1 MRSLAAMVLCALC
14 LHAGLWAVLRG
25 EAVAPSVDEPLTSV
39 SYAPF
44 DRSAD
49 AQDRDEAKAEQIRS
63 DLAKLAPLTR
73 AVRTYSST
81 DGVEQV
87 AGIAA
92 EFGLKA
98 TIGAWIGKDAQRNE
112 REIDSIIELSKRH
125 GNINA
130 LVVGNETILRQEQ
143 TPEEL
148 AALIRRV
155 KRSTSLPVTTGEVWN
170 IWLEHPELVSAV
182 DFMAVHILPY
192 WEGFSS
198 NVAVDHAVSIYNRLR
213 EAYPG
218 KRIVIAE
225 FGWPSA
231 GYNNKDAVPGKFQQA
246 EVVRSFV
253 SRAQSLGMDYNI
265 VEAIDQ
271 PWKAFEGSVGPYW
284 GMLDASR
291 APKFSW
297 SGPIFSAD
305 HWKLAG
311 LALALG
317 LLLSLPILG
326 VRGATLGQAAFLAAA
341 ANMSGAWL
349 ASVAAYWQGHY
360 FVPGSAVAFGLGV
373 MMMVPLVLIVLAKID
388 EIAAVAFGRT
398 PQRLIDKPLAAPAGY
413 LPKVSLHIPA
423 YRENPEMLKRTLDS
437 VASLAYPN
445 VECVVIINNTP
456 DPAHW
461 KPIEEH
467 CALLGDKFKFLRI
480 ENLKGFK
487 AGALRLAMEHT
498 APDAE
503 IIGVLDADYV
513 VGRSWLSDLVPAFAD
528 ERVGLVQAPQDHRD
542 GERSPLHEAMN
553 GEYAGFFD
561 IGMVQRNETN
571 AIIVHG
577 TMCLVR
583 RSALDAS
590 GGWSSDTICEDT
602 DLGLSLLEQGWHAHY
617 TRQRYGHGLLPDT
630 YEAFRTQRH
639 RWAYGGI
646 QIIKK
651 HWHRLLPGNSQL
663 GPEQKREFA
672 TGWVSWLGAETLGVA
687 MAIMN
692 LISVPMILLFSVA
705 VPDNVLTGPILA
717 SFAVSLLHFV
727 ALYRLRCP
735 MPARVM
741 TGAVVAAMSVQW
753 TIASAVATGLIK
765 DNLPFNVTAKGG
777 AAKKAPAFA
786 FDAFWEAAIGCGLL
800 LGALALVWF
809 NAAQVRENNVFAAV
823 LVLQSLPFLA
833 ATGIALF
840 ERSKFNDFVYWK
852 SLEARLASVLPG
864 RVLQP
869 AANDA
874 AVPVPVASSVD
885 KAA

>member
-25 EAVAPSVDEPLTSV
+25 EAVAPSVEGPLASV

-49 AQDRDEAKAEQIRS
+49 AQKRSVATAEQIRS
-63 DLAKLAPLTR
+63 DMAVLAPLTR

-87 AGIAA
+87 AGIAS
-92 EFGLKA
+92 EFGLKT
-98 TIGAWIGKDAQRNE
+98 TIGAWIDKDAERNQ
-112 REIDSIIELSKRH
+112 REIESVVELTKRH
-125 GNINA
+125 ANINA
-130 LVVGNETILRQEQ
+130 VVVGNETILRRDQ

-148 AALIRRV
+148 VALIRQV

-192 WEGFSS
+192 WEGFETSA
-198 NVAVDHAVSIYNRLR
+198 AVDHAVSIYNRLR

-231 GYNNKDAVPGKFQQA
+231 GYNNKAAVAGPFEQA
-246 EVVRSFV
+246 EVIRSFV
-253 SRAQSLGMDYNI
+253 ARAHSLGMDYNI

-271 PWKAFEGSVGPYW
+271 PWKVFEGSVGPYW
-284 GMLDASR
+284 GMLNASR
-291 APKFSW
+291 EAKFSW

-317 LLLSLPILG
+317 LFFSLPILG
-326 VRGATLGQAAFLAAA
+326 VRGATAGQAAFLAAA

-360 FVPGSAVAFGLGV
+360 FVPGSAVAFGIGV
-373 MMMVPLVLIVLAKID
+373 LMMVPLVLIVLAKIE
-388 EIAAVAFGRT
+388 EIAAVAFGTAPR
-398 PQRLIDKPLAAPAGY
+398 RIIDQPLRAPVGF

-423 YRENPEMLKRTLDS
+423 YREQPEMLKRTLDS
-437 VASLAYPN
+437 VAALAYPN

-467 CALLGDKFKFLRI
+467 CAVLGGRFKFLRV
-480 ENLKGFK
+480 ENLQGFK

-498 APDAE
+498 AHDAE

-513 VGRSWLSDLVPAFAD
+513 VGRTWLTDLVPAFAD
-528 ERVGLVQAPQDHRD
+528 ARVGLVQAPQDHRD
-542 GERSPLHEAMN
+542 GDRSPLHEAMN

-583 RSALDAS
+583 RSALDAA

-617 TRQRYGHGLLPDT
+617 TRARYGHGLLPDT
-630 YEAFRTQRH
+630 YEAFKKQRH
-639 RWAYGGI
+639 RWAYGGL
-646 QIIKK
+646 QIVKK
-651 HWHRLLPGNSQL
+651 HWLRLLPGASKLNS
-663 GPEQKREFA
+663 EQKREFA

-692 LISVPMILLFSVA
+692 LISVPLILLFSVA
-705 VPDNVLTGPILA
+705 VPDKVLTGPILA

-741 TGAVVAAMSVQW
+741 TGAIVAAMSVQW

-777 AAKKAPAFA
+777 APKRKAVSFEAT
-786 FDAFWEAAIGCGLL
+786 WEAVIGIALL
-800 LGALALVWF
+800 LGALALFVF
-809 NAAQVRENNVFAAV
+809 NAASVRENNVFAAV

-833 ATGIALF
+833 AAGIALF
-840 ERSKFNDFVYWK
+840 EGSKMNDFVYWR
-852 SLEARLASVLPG
+852 SLEARLAHVLPA
-864 RVLQP
+864 RTAPEP
-869 AANDA
+869 A
-874 AVPVPVASSVD
+874 PVAVTRE

>member
-1 MRSLAAMVLCALC
+1 MRSLVAMVLCAVC

-25 EAVAPSVDEPLTSV
+25 ESSAPSVEGPLASV

-49 AQDRDEAKAEQIRS
+49 VEGGTVAQAEQIRA
-63 DLAKLAPLTR
+63 DMAVLAPLTR

-81 DGVEQV
+81 SGVEQV

-92 EFGLKA
+92 EFGIK
-98 TIGAWIGKDAQRNE
+98 TTVGAWLGKDLERNE
-112 REIDSIIELSKRH
+112 REINAVLDLAKKQA
-125 GNINA
+125 NINA
-130 LVVGNETILRQEQ
+130 VVVGNETILRQEL
-143 TPEEL
+143 TAEEL
-148 AALIRRV
+148 AAYIRRV

-170 IWLEHPELVSAV
+170 IWLEHPELVSSV
-182 DFMAVHILPY
+182 DFIAAHILPY
-192 WEGFSS
+192 WEGFETT
-198 NVAVDHAVSIYNRLR
+198 NAVDHAVSIYNRLR
-213 EAYPG
+213 AAYPG
-218 KRIVIAE
+218 KRIIIAE

-231 GYNNKDAVPGKFQQA
+231 GYNKKDAQPGKFEQA
-246 EVVRSFV
+246 EVIRSFV
-253 SRAQSLGMDYNI
+253 STAQSLGMDYNL

-284 GMLDASR
+284 GLLDASR
-291 APKFSW
+291 TAKFSW
-297 SGPIFSAD
+297 SGPIFSED

-317 LLLSLPILG
+317 LLLSLPILS
-326 VRGATLGQAAFLAAA
+326 VRGATLGQAAFLATAA
-341 ANMSGAWL
+341 HMSGAWL
-349 ASVAAYWQGHY
+349 ASVAAYWDGHY
-360 FVPGSAVAFGLGV
+360 FVPGAAFAFGIGV
-373 MMMVPLVLIVLAKID
+373 LMLVPLVLIVLARME
-388 EIAAVAFGRT
+388 EIAAVAFGQQ
-398 PQRLIDKPLAAPAGY
+398 PKRLIDRPLPHDTGY
-413 LPKVSLHIPA
+413 QPKVSLHIPA
-423 YRENPEMLKRTLDS
+423 YREQPEMLKRTLDS
-437 VASLAYPN
+437 VARLAYPN

-467 CALLGDKFKFLRI
+467 CAVLGDRFKFLRV
-480 ENLKGFK
+480 ENLAGFK
-487 AGALRLAMEHT
+487 AGALRLAMTHT

-513 VGRSWLSDLVPAFAD
+513 VGSNWLSDLVPAFAD
-528 ERVGLVQAPQDHRD
+528 PRVGLVQAPQDHRD
-542 GERSPLHEAMN
+542 GDRSPLHEAMN

-583 RSALDAS
+583 RAALDAA

-630 YEAFRTQRH
+630 YEAFKKQRH
-639 RWAYGGI
+639 RWAYGGM

-651 HWHRLLPGNSQL
+651 HWYRLLPGNSQL
-663 GPEQKREFA
+663 NGEQKREFA

-692 LISVPMILLFSVA
+692 LISVPLILLFSVA
-705 VPDNVLTGPILA
+705 VPDKVLTGPILA

-727 ALYRLRCP
+727 SLYRLRCP

-741 TGAVVAAMSVQW
+741 TGAVLTAMSVQW

-777 AAKKAPAFA
+777 ASAKRKSVSFQ
-786 FDAFWEAAIGCGLL
+786 AFWEAVIGCSLVV
-800 LGALALVWF
+800 GALALIWF
-809 NAAQVRENNVFAAV
+809 NDAGVREHNVFAAV

-833 ATGIALF
+833 AAGIAVF
-840 ERSKFNDFVYWK
+840 EGSTLNDFVYWK
-852 SLEARLASVLPG
+852 SLEARLSSVLPG
-864 RVLQP
+864 RATDLTPVQVKRDE
-869 AANDA
+869 AA
-874 AVPVPVASSVD
+874 
-885 KAA
+885 

>member
-1 MRSLAAMVLCALC
+1 MRSLAAMVLCAVC

-25 EAVAPSVDEPLTSV
+25 EAIAPGVDGPLASV

-44 DRSAD
+44 ERTAD
-49 AQDRDEAKAEQIRS
+49 VEGGTLAKAEQIRS
-63 DLAKLAPLTR
+63 DMAVLAPLTR

-81 DGVEQV
+81 DGAEQV
-87 AGIAA
+87 AGIAG

-98 TIGAWIGKDAQRNE
+98 TIGAWIGKDAERNE
-112 REIDSIIELSKRH
+112 REIASVLELSKRH

-143 TPEEL
+143 TPDEL
-148 AALIRRV
+148 IALIKQV

-192 WEGFSS
+192 WEGFEST
-198 NVAVDHAVSIYNRLR
+198 VAVDHAVSIYNRLR
-213 EAYPG
+213 AAYPG

-231 GYNNKDAVPGKFQQA
+231 GYNNKAAQPGKFEQA
-246 EVVRSFV
+246 EVIRSFV
-253 SRAQSLGMDYNI
+253 STAQSLGMDYNI

-284 GMLDASR
+284 GLLDASR
-291 APKFSW
+291 HAKFSW
-297 SGPIFSAD
+297 AGPIFNSD

-317 LLLSLPILG
+317 FLLSLPILA
-326 VRGATLGQAAFLAAA
+326 VRGATAGQAAFLAAA
-341 ANMSGAWL
+341 AHMSGAWL
-349 ASVAAYWQGHY
+349 ASVAAYWEGHY
-360 FVPGSAVAFGLGV
+360 FVPGAAIAFGLGV
-373 MMMVPLVLIVLAKID
+373 LMMVPLVLIVLARIE
-388 EIAAVAFGRT
+388 EIAAVAFGRG
-398 PQRLIDKPLAAPAGY
+398 PRRLIDKPLVSPAGY

-423 YRENPEMLKRTLDS
+423 YREHPEMLKRTLDS
-437 VASLAYPN
+437 VARLTYPN

-461 KPIEEH
+461 QPIEAH
-467 CALLGDKFKFLRI
+467 CAVLGERFKFLRVD
-480 ENLKGFK
+480 NLQGFK
-487 AGALRLAMEHT
+487 AGALRLAMQHT

-513 VGRSWLSDLVPAFAD
+513 VGATWLDDLVPAFSDA
-528 ERVGLVQAPQDHRD
+528 RVGLVQAPQDHRD
-542 GERSPLHEAMN
+542 GDRSPLHEAMN

-583 RSALDAS
+583 RSALDAA

-630 YEAFRTQRH
+630 YEAFKKQRH
-639 RWAYGGI
+639 RWAYGGL

-651 HWHRLLPGNSQL
+651 HWQRLLPGGSALN
-663 GPEQKREFA
+663 GEQKREFA

-692 LISVPMILLFSVA
+692 LISVPLILLFSVA
-705 VPDNVLTGPILA
+705 VPDKVLTGPILA

-741 TGAVVAAMSVQW
+741 TGAVVTAMSVQW

-777 AAKKAPAFA
+777 AARKAVPFQ
-786 FDAFWEAAIGCGLL
+786 AFWEAVIGGALV
-800 LGALALVWF
+800 LGALALIWF
-809 NAAQVRENNVFAAV
+809 NAAGVREHNVFAAV
-823 LVLQSLPFLA
+823 LILQSLPFLA
-833 ATGIALF
+833 ATGIAVF
-840 ERSKFNDFVYWK
+840 EGSTLNDFIYWK
-852 SLEARLASVLPG
+852 TLEARLAAMLPG
-864 RVLQP
+864 R
-869 AANDA
+869 AAE
-874 AVPVPVASSVD
+874 PVPVQVTRD

>member
-1 MRSLAAMVLCALC
+1 M
-14 LHAGLWAVLRG
+14 
-25 EAVAPSVDEPLTSV
+25 
-39 SYAPF
+39 
-44 DRSAD
+44 
-49 AQDRDEAKAEQIRS
+49 I
-63 DLAKLAPLTR
+63 
-73 AVRTYSST
+73 
-81 DGVEQV
+81 
-87 AGIAA
+87 
-92 EFGLKA
+92 
-98 TIGAWIGKDAQRNE
+98 
-112 REIDSIIELSKRH
+112 
-125 GNINA
+125 
-130 LVVGNETILRQEQ
+130 
-143 TPEEL
+143 
-148 AALIRRV
+148 ALIKQV

-192 WEGFSS
+192 WEGFEST
-198 NVAVDHAVSIYNRLR
+198 VAVDHAVSIYNRLR
-213 EAYPG
+213 AAYPG

-231 GYNNKDAVPGKFQQA
+231 GYNNKAAQPGKFEQA
-246 EVVRSFV
+246 EVIRSFV
-253 SRAQSLGMDYNI
+253 STAQSLGMDYNI

-284 GMLDASR
+284 GLLDASR
-291 APKFSW
+291 HAKFSW
-297 SGPIFSAD
+297 AGPIFNSD

-317 LLLSLPILG
+317 FLLSLPILA
-326 VRGATLGQAAFLAAA
+326 VRGATAGQAAFLAAA
-341 ANMSGAWL
+341 AHMSGAWL
-349 ASVAAYWQGHY
+349 ASVAAYWEGHY
-360 FVPGSAVAFGLGV
+360 FVPGAAIAFGLGV
-373 MMMVPLVLIVLAKID
+373 LMMVPLVLIVLARIE
-388 EIAAVAFGRT
+388 EIAAVAFGRG
-398 PQRLIDKPLAAPAGY
+398 PRRLIDKPLVSPAGY

-423 YRENPEMLKRTLDS
+423 YREHPEMLKRTLDS
-437 VASLAYPN
+437 VARLTYPN

-461 KPIEEH
+461 QPIEAH
-467 CALLGDKFKFLRI
+467 CAVLGERFKFLRVD
-480 ENLKGFK
+480 NLQGFK
-487 AGALRLAMEHT
+487 AGALRLAMQHT

-513 VGRSWLSDLVPAFAD
+513 VGATWLDDLVPAFSDA
-528 ERVGLVQAPQDHRD
+528 RVGLVQAPQDHRD
-542 GERSPLHEAMN
+542 GDRSPLHEAMN

-583 RSALDAS
+583 RSALDAA

-630 YEAFRTQRH
+630 YEAFKKQRH
-639 RWAYGGI
+639 RWAYGGL

-651 HWHRLLPGNSQL
+651 HWQRLLPGGSALN
-663 GPEQKREFA
+663 GEQKREFA

-692 LISVPMILLFSVA
+692 LISVPLILLFSVA
-705 VPDNVLTGPILA
+705 VPDKVLTGPILA

-741 TGAVVAAMSVQW
+741 TGAVVTAMSVQW

-777 AAKKAPAFA
+777 AARKAVPFQ
-786 FDAFWEAAIGCGLL
+786 AFWEAVIGGALV
-800 LGALALVWF
+800 LGALALIWF
-809 NAAQVRENNVFAAV
+809 NAAGVREHNVFAAV
-823 LVLQSLPFLA
+823 LILQSLPFLA
-833 ATGIALF
+833 ATGIAVF
-840 ERSKFNDFVYWK
+840 EGSTLNDFIYWK
-852 SLEARLASVLPG
+852 TLEARLAAMLPG
-864 RVLQP
+864 R
-869 AANDA
+869 AAE
-874 AVPVPVASSVD
+874 PVPVQVTRD

>member
-1 MRSLAAMVLCALC
+1 M
-14 LHAGLWAVLRG
+14 
-25 EAVAPSVDEPLTSV
+25 
-39 SYAPF
+39 
-44 DRSAD
+44 
-49 AQDRDEAKAEQIRS
+49 I
-63 DLAKLAPLTR
+63 
-73 AVRTYSST
+73 
-81 DGVEQV
+81 
-87 AGIAA
+87 
-92 EFGLKA
+92 
-98 TIGAWIGKDAQRNE
+98 
-112 REIDSIIELSKRH
+112 
-125 GNINA
+125 
-130 LVVGNETILRQEQ
+130 
-143 TPEEL
+143 
-148 AALIRRV
+148 ALIKQV

-192 WEGFSS
+192 WEGFEST
-198 NVAVDHAVSIYNRLR
+198 VAVDHAVSIYNRLR
-213 EAYPG
+213 AAYPG

-231 GYNNKDAVPGKFQQA
+231 GYNNKAAQPGKFEQA
-246 EVVRSFV
+246 EVIRSFV
-253 SRAQSLGMDYNI
+253 STAQSLGMDYNI

-284 GMLDASR
+284 GLLDASR
-291 APKFSW
+291 HAKFSW
-297 SGPIFSAD
+297 AGPIFNSD

-317 LLLSLPILG
+317 FLLSLPILA
-326 VRGATLGQAAFLAAA
+326 VRGATAGQAAFLAAA
-341 ANMSGAWL
+341 AHMSGAWL
-349 ASVAAYWQGHY
+349 ASVAAYWEGHY
-360 FVPGSAVAFGLGV
+360 FVPGAAIAFGLGV
-373 MMMVPLVLIVLAKID
+373 LMMVPLVLIVLARIE
-388 EIAAVAFGRT
+388 EIAAVAFGRG
-398 PQRLIDKPLAAPAGY
+398 PRRLIDKPLVSPAGY

-423 YRENPEMLKRTLDS
+423 YREHPEMLKRALDS
-437 VASLAYPN
+437 VARLAYPN

-461 KPIEEH
+461 QPIEAH
-467 CALLGDKFKFLRI
+467 CAVLGERFKFLRVD
-480 ENLKGFK
+480 NLQGFK
-487 AGALRLAMEHT
+487 AGALRLAMQHT

-513 VGRSWLSDLVPAFAD
+513 VGATWLDDLVPAFSDA
-528 ERVGLVQAPQDHRD
+528 RVGLVQAPQDHRD
-542 GERSPLHEAMN
+542 GDRSPLHEAMN

-583 RSALDAS
+583 RSALDAA

-630 YEAFRTQRH
+630 YEAFKKQRH
-639 RWAYGGI
+639 RWAYGGL

-651 HWHRLLPGNSQL
+651 HWQRLLPGGSALN
-663 GPEQKREFA
+663 GEQKREFA

-692 LISVPMILLFSVA
+692 LISVPLILLFSVA
-705 VPDNVLTGPILA
+705 VPDKVLTGPILA

-741 TGAVVAAMSVQW
+741 TGAVVTAMSVQW

-777 AAKKAPAFA
+777 AQKLTVRFQ
-786 FDAFWEAAIGCGLL
+786 AFWEAVIGGALV
-800 LGALALVWF
+800 LGALALIWF
-809 NAAQVRENNVFAAV
+809 NAAGVREHNVFAAV
-823 LVLQSLPFLA
+823 LILQSLPFLA
-833 ATGIALF
+833 AAGIAVF
-840 ERSKFNDFVYWK
+840 EGSTLNDFIYWK
-852 SLEARLASVLPG
+852 TLEARLAAMLPG
-864 RVLQP
+864 R
-869 AANDA
+869 AAE
-874 AVPVPVASSVD
+874 PVPVQVTRD

>member
-1 MRSLAAMVLCALC
+1 MRSIAAMVLCAVC

-25 EAVAPSVDEPLTSV
+25 EALAPSVDGPLASV

-44 DRSAD
+44 DRAAD
-49 AQDRDEAKAEQIRS
+49 AQERPEVTAERIRA
-63 DLAKLAPLTR
+63 DLAVLAPLTK

-87 AGIAA
+87 AGIAS

-98 TIGAWIGKDAQRNE
+98 TVGAWIGKDAERNQ
-112 REIDSIIELSKRH
+112 REIDAVVELSKRH

-130 LVVGNETILRQEQ
+130 IVVGNETILRREQ
-143 TPEEL
+143 TPEQL
-148 AALIRRV
+148 IAAIRQV

-170 IWLEHPELVSAV
+170 IWLEHPELVSSV
-182 DFMAVHILPY
+182 DFIAAHILPY
-192 WEGFSS
+192 WEGFETSA
-198 NVAVDHAVSIYNRLR
+198 AVDHAVSIYNRLR

-231 GYNNKDAVPGKFQQA
+231 GYNNKAAVPGAFEQA

-291 APKFSW
+291 QPKFSW
-297 SGPIFSAD
+297 SGPIFWAD

-311 LALALG
+311 LAIALG
-317 LLLSLPILG
+317 FLLSLPILA
-326 VRGATLGQAAFLAAA
+326 VSGATLGQTAFLAAA
-341 ANMSGAWL
+341 AHMSGAWL

-360 FVPGSAVAFGLGV
+360 FVPGAGVAFGIGV
-373 MMMVPLVLIVLAKID
+373 VMLVPLVLIVLAKIE
-388 EIAAVAFGRT
+388 EIAAVAFGTAPR
-398 PQRLIDKPLAAPAGY
+398 RLIDEPMAAPAGF

-423 YRENPEMLKRTLDS
+423 YREQPEMLKRTLDS
-437 VASLAYPN
+437 VARLSYPN
-445 VECVVIINNTP
+445 LECVVIINNTP

-467 CALLGDKFKFLRI
+467 CALLGERFKFLRVD
-480 ENLKGFK
+480 NLQGFK
-487 AGALRLAMEHT
+487 AGALRLAMQHT

-513 VGRSWLSDLVPAFAD
+513 VGSTWLSDLVPAFAD
-528 ERVGLVQAPQDHRD
+528 ARVGLVQAPQDHRD
-542 GERSPLHEAMN
+542 GDRSPLHEAMN

-583 RSALDAS
+583 RAALDAA

-617 TRQRYGHGLLPDT
+617 TRERYGHGLLPDT
-630 YEAFRTQRH
+630 YEAFKKQRH
-639 RWAYGGI
+639 RWAYGGL

-651 HWHRLLPGNSQL
+651 HWSRLLPGASQL
-663 GPEQKREFA
+663 NGEQKREFA
-672 TGWVSWLGAETLGVA
+672 TGWVSWLGAETLGVI
-687 MAIMN
+687 MAIFN
-692 LISVPMILLFSVA
+692 LISVPLILLFSVA
-705 VPDNVLTGPILA
+705 VPDKVLTGPLLV

-741 TGAVVAAMSVQW
+741 TGAVLTAMSVQW

-777 AAKKAPAFA
+777 AQKRRGASFQAS
-786 FDAFWEAAIGCGLL
+786 WEAVIGCALV
-800 LGALALVWF
+800 LGAVALMWF
-809 NAAQVRENNVFAAV
+809 NDAQVRENNVFAAV

-833 ATGIALF
+833 AAGIAMF
-840 ERSKFNDFVYWK
+840 EGSQLNDFVYWRM
-852 SLEARLASVLPG
+852 LEARLARVLPA
-864 RVLQP
+864 RTP
-869 AANDA
+869 MAA
-874 AVPVPVASSVD
+874 PVAIPQD

>member
-25 EAVAPSVDEPLTSV
+25 EAVAPSVEGPLASV

-49 AQDRDEAKAEQIRS
+49 GQKRSVATAEQIRS
-63 DLAKLAPLTR
+63 DMAVLAPLTR

-92 EFGLKA
+92 EFGLK
-98 TIGAWIGKDAQRNE
+98 TTVGAWIDKDQERND
-112 REIDSIIELSKRH
+112 REIEAVIELAKRNA
-125 GNINA
+125 NINA
-130 LVVGNETILRQEQ
+130 VVVGNETILRKEQ

-155 KRSTSLPVTTGEVWN
+155 KRSTSVPVTTGEVWN

-192 WEGFSS
+192 WEGFETG
-198 NVAVDHAVSIYNRLR
+198 VAVDHAVSIYNRLR

-231 GYNNKDAVPGKFQQA
+231 GYNNKAAIAGPFEQA
-246 EVVRSFV
+246 EVIRSFV
-253 SRAQSLGMDYNI
+253 SRSNSLGMDYNI

-284 GMLDASR
+284 GVLNASR
-291 APKFSW
+291 EAKFSW
-297 SGPIFSAD
+297 AGPIFSAD

-317 LLLSLPILG
+317 FLLSLPILG
-326 VRGATLGQAAFLAAA
+326 VRGATVGQAAFLAAA

-360 FVPGSAVAFGLGV
+360 FVPGSAVAFGIGV
-373 MMMVPLVLIVLAKID
+373 LMLVPLVLIVLAKIE
-388 EIAAVAFGRT
+388 EIAAVAFGTAPR
-398 PQRLIDKPLAAPAGY
+398 RVIDEPLRAPDGF

-423 YRENPEMLKRTLDS
+423 YREQPEMLKRTLDS
-437 VASLAYPN
+437 VAALAYPN

-461 KPIEEH
+461 KPVEEH
-467 CALLGDKFKFLRI
+467 CAALGARFKFLRVD
-480 ENLKGFK
+480 NLQGFK

-498 APDAE
+498 APDAQ

-513 VGRSWLSDLVPAFAD
+513 VGRTWLTDLVPAFAD

-542 GERSPLHEAMN
+542 GDRSPLHEAMN

-583 RSALDAS
+583 RSALDAA

-617 TRQRYGHGLLPDT
+617 TRARYGHGLLPDT
-630 YEAFRTQRH
+630 YEAFKKQRH
-639 RWAYGGI
+639 RWAYGGL
-646 QIIKK
+646 QIVKK
-651 HWHRLLPGNSQL
+651 HWYRLLPGASQL
-663 GPEQKREFA
+663 NGEQKREFA

-692 LISVPMILLFSVA
+692 LISVPLILLFSVA
-705 VPDNVLTGPILA
+705 VPDKVLTGPILA

-741 TGAVVAAMSVQW
+741 TGALVAAMSVQW

-777 AAKKAPAFA
+777 APKRKAVSFEAS
-786 FDAFWEAAIGCGLL
+786 WEAVIGIALL
-800 LGALALVWF
+800 LGALALFVF
-809 NAAQVRENNVFAAV
+809 NTAAVRENNVFAAV

-833 ATGIALF
+833 AAGIALF
-840 ERSKFNDFVYWK
+840 EGSKMNDFVYWR
-852 SLEARLASVLPG
+852 SLEARLAGVLPG
-864 RVLQP
+864 RP
-869 AANDA
+869 APEPT
-874 AVPVPVASSVD
+874 PVRVTQD

>member
-1 MRSLAAMVLCALC
+1 MRSLAAMVLCAVC

-25 EAVAPSVDEPLTSV
+25 EAIAPGVDGPLASV

-44 DRSAD
+44 ERTAD
-49 AQDRDEAKAEQIRS
+49 VEGGTLAKAEQIRS
-63 DLAKLAPLTR
+63 DMAVLAPLTR

-81 DGVEQV
+81 DGAEQV
-87 AGIAA
+87 AGIAG

-98 TIGAWIGKDAQRNE
+98 TIGAWIGKDAERNE
-112 REIDSIIELSKRH
+112 REIASVLELSKRH

-143 TPEEL
+143 TPDEL
-148 AALIRRV
+148 IALIKQV

-192 WEGFSS
+192 WEGFEST
-198 NVAVDHAVSIYNRLR
+198 VAVDHAVSIYNRLR
-213 EAYPG
+213 AAYPG

-231 GYNNKDAVPGKFQQA
+231 GYNNKAAQPGKFEQA
-246 EVVRSFV
+246 EVIRSFV
-253 SRAQSLGMDYNI
+253 STAQSLGMDYNI

-284 GMLDASR
+284 GLLDASR
-291 APKFSW
+291 HAKFSW
-297 SGPIFSAD
+297 AGPIFNSD

-317 LLLSLPILG
+317 FLLSLPILA
-326 VRGATLGQAAFLAAA
+326 VRGATAGQAAFLAAA
-341 ANMSGAWL
+341 AHMSGAWL
-349 ASVAAYWQGHY
+349 ASVAAYWEGHY
-360 FVPGSAVAFGLGV
+360 FVPGAAIAFGLGV
-373 MMMVPLVLIVLAKID
+373 LMMVPLVLIVLARIE
-388 EIAAVAFGRT
+388 EIAAVAFGRG
-398 PQRLIDKPLAAPAGY
+398 PRRLIDKPLVSPAGY

-423 YRENPEMLKRTLDS
+423 YREHPEMLKRTLDS
-437 VASLAYPN
+437 VARLTYPN

-461 KPIEEH
+461 QPIEAH
-467 CALLGDKFKFLRI
+467 CAVLGERFKFLRVD
-480 ENLKGFK
+480 NLQGFK
-487 AGALRLAMEHT
+487 AGALRLAMQHT

-513 VGRSWLSDLVPAFAD
+513 VGATWLDDLVPAFSDA
-528 ERVGLVQAPQDHRD
+528 RVGLVQAPQDHRD
-542 GERSPLHEAMN
+542 GDRSPLHEAMN

-561 IGMVQRNETN
+561 IGMVQRNESN

-583 RSALDAS
+583 RSALDAA

-630 YEAFRTQRH
+630 YEAFKKQRH
-639 RWAYGGI
+639 RWAYGGL

-651 HWHRLLPGNSQL
+651 HWQRLLPGGSALN
-663 GPEQKREFA
+663 GEQKREFA

-692 LISVPMILLFSVA
+692 LISVPLILLFSVA
-705 VPDNVLTGPILA
+705 VPDKVLTGPILA

-741 TGAVVAAMSVQW
+741 TGAVVTAMSVQW

-777 AAKKAPAFA
+777 AARKAVPFQ
-786 FDAFWEAAIGCGLL
+786 AFWEAVIGGALV
-800 LGALALVWF
+800 LGALALIWF
-809 NAAQVRENNVFAAV
+809 NAAGVREHNVFAAV
-823 LVLQSLPFLA
+823 LILQSLPFLA
-833 ATGIALF
+833 AAGIAVF
-840 ERSKFNDFVYWK
+840 EGSTLNDFIYWK
-852 SLEARLASVLPG
+852 TLEARLAAMLPG
-864 RVLQP
+864 R
-869 AANDA
+869 AAE
-874 AVPVPVASSVD
+874 PVPVQVTRD

>member
-1 MRSLAAMVLCALC
+1 MRSLAAMVLFAVC
-14 LHAGLWAVLRG
+14 LHAGLWAMLRG
-25 EAVAPSVDEPLTSV
+25 EAVAPSVEGPLASV

-49 AQDRDEAKAEQIRS
+49 AQGGSVAKAEQIRS
-63 DLAKLAPLTR
+63 DLAILAPLTR

-81 DGVEQV
+81 DGAEQV
-87 AGIAA
+87 AGIAS

-98 TIGAWIGKDAQRNE
+98 TVGAWIGKDAQRNE
-112 REIDSIIELSKRH
+112 REIASVLDLAKKH
-125 GNINA
+125 ANINA
-130 LVVGNETILRQEQ
+130 LVVGNETILRKEQ
-143 TPEEL
+143 TPDEL
-148 AALIRRV
+148 IALIRQV
-155 KRSTSLPVTTGEVWN
+155 KRSTSLPVSTGEVWN

-192 WEGFSS
+192 WEGFETT
-198 NVAVDHAVSIYNRLR
+198 VAVDHAVSIYNRLR
-213 EAYPG
+213 AAYPG

-231 GYNNKDAVPGKFQQA
+231 GYNKNGAQPGKFEQA
-246 EVVRSFV
+246 EVIRSFV
-253 SRAQSLGMDYNI
+253 SKAQSLGMDYNI

-284 GMLDASR
+284 GLLDASR
-291 APKFSW
+291 QPKFAW
-297 SGPIFSAD
+297 AGPIFSAD

-317 LLLSLPILG
+317 FLLSLPILA
-326 VRGATLGQAAFLAAA
+326 VRGATLGQAAFLATAA
-341 ANMSGAWL
+341 HMSGAWL

-360 FVPGSAVAFGLGV
+360 FVPGAAFAFGVGAL
-373 MMMVPLVLIVLAKID
+373 MLVPLVLIVLAKME
-388 EIAAVAFGRT
+388 EIAAVAFGSS
-398 PQRLIDKPLAAPAGY
+398 PQRLINRPMPVPAGY

-423 YRENPEMLKRTLDS
+423 YREQPEMLKRTLDS
-437 VASLAYPN
+437 VARLSYPN

-467 CALLGDKFKFLRI
+467 CAALGERFKFLRV
-480 ENLKGFK
+480 ENLAGFK
-487 AGALRLAMEHT
+487 AGALRLAMQHT
-498 APDAE
+498 AVDAE

-513 VGRSWLSDLVPAFAD
+513 VGSTWLSDLVPAFAD

-542 GERSPLHEAMN
+542 ADRSPLHEAMN

-571 AIIVHG
+571 SIIVHG

-583 RSALDAS
+583 RAALDAA

-630 YEAFRTQRH
+630 YEAFKKQRH
-639 RWAYGGI
+639 RWAYGGM

-651 HWHRLLPGNSQL
+651 HWQRLLPGASQL
-663 GPEQKREFA
+663 DGVQRREFA
-672 TGWVSWLGAETLGVA
+672 TGWVSWLGAETLGVV

-692 LISVPMILLFSVA
+692 LISVPLILLFSVA
-705 VPDNVLTGPILA
+705 VPDKVLTGPILA

-741 TGAVVAAMSVQW
+741 TGAVITAMSVQW

-777 AAKKAPAFA
+777 PARKAISFQ
-786 FDAFWEAAIGCGLL
+786 AFWEAVIGS
-800 LGALALVWF
+800 ALVVGATALIWF
-809 NAAQVRENNVFAAV
+809 NEAGVREHNVFAAV

-833 ATGIALF
+833 ATGIAMF
-840 ERSKFNDFVYWK
+840 EGSTLNDFVYWK
-852 SLEARLASVLPG
+852 TLEARLASVLPG
-864 RVLQP
+864 R
-869 AANDA
+869 AATPP
-874 AVPVPVASSVD
+874 PVPVANITD

>member
-1 MRSLAAMVLCALC
+1 MRSLAAMVLCAVC

-25 EAVAPSVDEPLTSV
+25 EAIAPGVDGPLASV

-44 DRSAD
+44 ERTAD
-49 AQDRDEAKAEQIRS
+49 VEGGTLAKAEQIRS
-63 DLAKLAPLTR
+63 DMAVLAPLTR

-81 DGVEQV
+81 DGAEQV
-87 AGIAA
+87 AGIAG

-98 TIGAWIGKDAQRNE
+98 TIGAWIGKDAERNE
-112 REIDSIIELSKRH
+112 REIASVLELSKRH

-143 TPEEL
+143 TPDEL
-148 AALIRRV
+148 IALIKQV

-192 WEGFSS
+192 WEGFEST
-198 NVAVDHAVSIYNRLR
+198 VAVDHAVSIYNRLR
-213 EAYPG
+213 AAYPG

-231 GYNNKDAVPGKFQQA
+231 GYNNKAAQPGKFEQA
-246 EVVRSFV
+246 EVIRSFV
-253 SRAQSLGMDYNI
+253 STAQSLGMDYNI

-284 GMLDASR
+284 GLLDASR
-291 APKFSW
+291 HAKFSW
-297 SGPIFSAD
+297 AGPIFNSD

-317 LLLSLPILG
+317 FLLSLPILA
-326 VRGATLGQAAFLAAA
+326 VRGATAGQAAFLAAA
-341 ANMSGAWL
+341 AHMSGAWL
-349 ASVAAYWQGHY
+349 ASVAAYWEGHY
-360 FVPGSAVAFGLGV
+360 FVPGAAIAFGLGV
-373 MMMVPLVLIVLAKID
+373 LMMVPLVLIVLARIE
-388 EIAAVAFGRT
+388 EIAAVAFGRG
-398 PQRLIDKPLAAPAGY
+398 PRRLIDKPLVSPAGY

-423 YRENPEMLKRTLDS
+423 YREHPEMLKRTLDS
-437 VASLAYPN
+437 VARLAYPN

-461 KPIEEH
+461 QPIEAH
-467 CALLGDKFKFLRI
+467 CAVLGERFKFLRVD
-480 ENLKGFK
+480 NLQGFK
-487 AGALRLAMEHT
+487 AGALRLAMQHT

-513 VGRSWLSDLVPAFAD
+513 VGATWLDDLVPAFSDA
-528 ERVGLVQAPQDHRD
+528 RVGLVQAPQDHRD
-542 GERSPLHEAMN
+542 GDRSPLHEAMN

-583 RSALDAS
+583 RSALDAA

-630 YEAFRTQRH
+630 YEAFKKQRH
-639 RWAYGGI
+639 RWAYGGL

-651 HWHRLLPGNSQL
+651 HWQRLLPGGSALN
-663 GPEQKREFA
+663 GEQKREFA

-692 LISVPMILLFSVA
+692 LISVPLILLFSVA
-705 VPDNVLTGPILA
+705 VPDKVLTGPILA

-741 TGAVVAAMSVQW
+741 TGAVVTAMSVQW

-777 AAKKAPAFA
+777 AARKAVPFQ
-786 FDAFWEAAIGCGLL
+786 AFWEAVIGGALV
-800 LGALALVWF
+800 LGALALIWF
-809 NAAQVRENNVFAAV
+809 NAAGVREHNVFAAV
-823 LVLQSLPFLA
+823 LILQSLPFLA
-833 ATGIALF
+833 ATGIAVF
-840 ERSKFNDFVYWK
+840 EGSTLNDFIYWK
-852 SLEARLASVLPG
+852 TLEARLAAMLPG
-864 RVLQP
+864 R
-869 AANDA
+869 AAE
-874 AVPVPVASSVD
+874 PVPVQVTRD